1 MRCARAPGAYVQ
13 AVTLEGAMY
22 VMIITFLFYSDPTV
36 GHFSP
41 AVESVQFSSSTSC
54 EAARSAYLTDLKPIA
69 DELAASI
76 DTQKSV
82 GDIKGPTGVIISAI
96 CVAQ

>member
-1 MRCARAPGAYVQ
+1 MRCQGPSEHIRAVMSE
-13 AVTLEGAMY
+13 VEMY
-22 VMIITFLFYSDPTV
+22 VMIITFFFYSDPTV

-41 AVESVQFSSSTSC
+41 TVESVQFSSKTSC
-54 EAARSAYLTDLKPIA
+54 ETARSTYLSDLKPIA
-69 DELAASI
+69 DELTASI

-82 GDIKGPTGVIISAI
+82 GDIKGPTGVMISAI

>member
-1 MRCARAPGAYVQ
+1 
-13 AVTLEGAMY
+13 MY

-36 GHFSP
+36 GHFSST
-41 AVESVQFSSSTSC
+41 VESVLFSSKTSC
-54 EAARSAYLTDLKPIA
+54 EAARSAYLSDLKPIA

-76 DTQKSV
+76 DSEKSV
-82 GDIKGPTGVIISAI
+82 GGIRGPTGVVISAI